1 LSTTPYHEHVR
12 PEMLPLIPVDAKRI
26 LEVGCGAGTFAMQI
40 KAKSKAELWG
50 VEIDPV
56 AAEKAA
62 KVFDRLLTGDVNHLI
77 QELPEGGFDCII
89 CNDVIEHVADPETL
103 LRRLKSKL
111 SPGGIIVASI
121 PNVRAIKNL
130 FNLIVRKD
138 WRYEDF
144 GTLDRTHLRFFTKKS
159 IERLFDETGYSLEL
173 IQGINPTRKMF
184 FAIFNVVTLG
194 WARDTRWLNFAC
206 VAKART

>member
-1 LSTTPYHEHVR
+1 
-12 PEMLPLIPVDAKRI
+12 MLPLIPVDAKRI

-89 CNDVIEHVADPETL
+89 CNDVIEHVVDPESL

-111 SPGGIIVASI
+111 TPSGTLVASI

>member
-1 LSTTPYHEHVR
+1 
-12 PEMLPLIPVDAKRI
+12 MLPLIPVDAKRI